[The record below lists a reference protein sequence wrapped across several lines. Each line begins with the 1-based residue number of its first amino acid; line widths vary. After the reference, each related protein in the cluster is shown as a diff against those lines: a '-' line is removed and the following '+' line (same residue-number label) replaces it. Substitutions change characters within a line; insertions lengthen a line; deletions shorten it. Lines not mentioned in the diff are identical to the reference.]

1 VRVYIAERAHL
12 VVPSPDR
19 KFFALLSLSQR
30 PVPDE
35 LENKHVSA
43 DITEVKDQLDL
54 KDEGVEIHI
63 YRIPNPHS
71 EGMLIAHI
79 EPGNV
84 VYETDLWTP
93 GSESAR
99 TPAGITFSAALKK
112 FDIHNATIAGG
123 HGASAAPQAEFEK
136 IYASA
141 AIAQ

>member
-1 VRVYIAERAHL
+1 
-12 VVPSPDR
+12 
-19 KFFALLSLSQR
+19 
-30 PVPDE
+30 
-35 LENKHVSA
+35 
-43 DITEVKDQLDL
+43 
-54 KDEGVEIHI
+54 
-63 YRIPNPHS
+63 
-71 EGMLIAHI
+71 MLIAHI